1 MYDKKEVECRFRSQ
15 VLRDAEDNTE
25 YENVKNV
32 TPIDV
37 MKSNSTGALMT
48 LLSII
53 VMLLHIIVVFYV
65 GLTVMIST
73 NKYSLLIL
81 FILISLVYL
90 QAIMLDGCV
99 ASKLE
104 GPIPFTNLQANDL
117 VLAFFGL
124 KPEDISL
131 PNLEKI
137 LIGFT
142 LFFVG
147 IKLGSILAFEYVFDK
162 SVYNQMCIFLHSR
175 KNWYEKMLAYYV

>member
-1 MYDKKEVECRFRSQ
+1 MYDKQEVECRIRSR

-25 YENVKNV
+25 YEKVKNV
-32 TPIDV
+32 NPVDV
-37 MKSNSTGALMT
+37 MKKNSTGAIMT

-53 VMLLHIIVVFYV
+53 IMFLHVIVVFYV
-65 GLTVMIST
+65 GITVMIST

-81 FILISLVYL
+81 FILVSLVYL
-90 QAIMLDGCV
+90 QAIVLDGCV

-104 GPIPFTNLQANDL
+104 GHIPFTNLNANDI

-124 KPEDISL
+124 KSEDISL

-137 LIGFT
+137 LI
-142 LFFVG
+142 
-147 IKLGSILAFEYVFDK
+147 KLGAILAFEYVFNK

-175 KNWYEKMLAYYV
+175 KNWYEKMIAYYV

>member
-1 MYDKKEVECRFRSQ
+1 MYDKQEVECRIRSR

-25 YENVKNV
+25 YEKVKNV
-32 TPIDV
+32 NPVDV
-37 MKSNSTGALMT
+37 MKKNSTGAIMT

-53 VMLLHIIVVFYV
+53 VMFLHVIVVFYV
-65 GLTVMIST
+65 GITVMIST

-81 FILISLVYL
+81 FILVSLVYL
-90 QAIMLDGCV
+90 QAIVLDGCV

-104 GPIPFTNLQANDL
+104 GHIPFTNLNANYI

-124 KPEDISL
+124 KSEDISL

-142 LFFVG
+142 LFFIG
-147 IKLGSILAFEYVFDK
+147 IKLGAILAFEYVFNK

-175 KNWYEKMLAYYV
+175 KNWYEKMIAYYV